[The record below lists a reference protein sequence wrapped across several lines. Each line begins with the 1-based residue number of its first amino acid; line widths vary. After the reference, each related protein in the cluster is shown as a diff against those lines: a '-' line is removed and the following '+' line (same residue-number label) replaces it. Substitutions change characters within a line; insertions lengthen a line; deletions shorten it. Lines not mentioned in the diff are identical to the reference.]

1 MKMEKLKVL
10 EMKVAD
16 ENIDTYIFYEG
27 WKGERDAGG
36 RDKKLVKYS
45 YFLKVMKKGEEDN
58 QMEEEVKMGKTIK

>member
-27 WKGERDAGG
+27 WEGERDAGG
-36 RDKKLVKYS
+36 EAEGGRDKK
-45 YFLKVMKKGEEDN
+45 
-58 QMEEEVKMGKTIK
+58 TP